1 MGGWASVCCW
11 KGFWCVSLYLFLN
24 IRLVQQEKM
33 CNHADTDRSTR
44 FQRDEGFRDICTG
57 QHSQAKCWYLNAVYS
72 CENNKEINI
81 ICSWVGWAKLAE
93 CHFSEHQVAYL
104 VSVLATIPNCDF
116 FLIIPNWILTA
127 RVANPYCHPCMLLY
141 TKPVSQ
147 FKAYRQWSN
156 LSLVTGE
163 PILFF
168 SFWCCMVH
176 VCGCG

>member
-11 KGFWCVSLYLFLN
+11 KCFWCVSLYLLLN
-24 IRLVQQEKM
+24 IRLGQQEKM

-57 QHSQAKCWYLNAVYS
+57 QHSQARCWYLNALYS

-127 RVANPYCHPCMLLY
+127 RVANSYCHPCMLLH
-141 TKPVSQ
+141 TK
-147 FKAYRQWSN
+147 
-156 LSLVTGE
+156 LS
-163 PILFF
+163 F
-168 SFWCCMVH
+168 SV
-176 VCGCG
+176 